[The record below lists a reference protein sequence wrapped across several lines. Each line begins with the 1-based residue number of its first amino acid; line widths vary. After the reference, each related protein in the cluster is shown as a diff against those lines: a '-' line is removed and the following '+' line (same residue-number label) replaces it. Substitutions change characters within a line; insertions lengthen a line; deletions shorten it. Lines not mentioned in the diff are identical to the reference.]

1 MSLEYFQGITRRWD
15 KLVSQIITEVFIT
28 SDVRDTDIVIDET
41 KEWNALWDTGASCTS
56 ISKKVIKELGLKP
69 TGKHKANTASEEILT
84 NEYNINLTIPKCV
97 EATGL
102 SVIENNIEDKFDCII
117 GMDIIRTGD
126 FSITN
131 RDEHTTF
138 SFRVPSIKEI
148 DYEKEMYELVKQ
160 LVAEA
165 ESS

>member
-69 TGKHKANTASEEILT
+69 TGKHKVNTASEEVLT

-131 RDEHTTF
+131 RDGHTAF

>member
-1 MSLEYFQGITRRWD
+1 M
-15 KLVSQIITEVFIT
+15 
-28 SDVRDTDIVIDET
+28 
-41 KEWNALWDTGASCTS
+41 
-56 ISKKVIKELGLKP
+56 
-69 TGKHKANTASEEILT
+69 NTASEEILT

-131 RDEHTTF
+131 RDGHTAF

-148 DYEKEMYELVKQ
+148 DYEKEMHELVKQ

>member
-69 TGKHKANTASEEILT
+69 TGKHKVNTASEEILT

-131 RDEHTTF
+131 RDGHTAF

-148 DYEKEMYELVKQ
+148 DYEKEMHELVKQ

>member
-1 MSLEYFQGITRRWD
+1 M
-15 KLVSQIITEVFIT
+15 
-28 SDVRDTDIVIDET
+28 
-41 KEWNALWDTGASCTS
+41 
-56 ISKKVIKELGLKP
+56 
-69 TGKHKANTASEEILT
+69 NTASEEILT

-131 RDEHTTF
+131 RDGHTAF

-148 DYEKEMYELVKQ
+148 DYEKEMYELAKQ

>member
-69 TGKHKANTASEEILT
+69 TGKHKVNTASEEILT

-102 SVIENNIEDKFDCII
+102 
-117 GMDIIRTGD
+117 TGD

-131 RDEHTTF
+131 RDGHTAF

-148 DYEKEMYELVKQ
+148 DYEKEMYELAKQ

>member
-1 MSLEYFQGITRRWD
+1 MGWEYFQGITRRWD

-28 SDVRDTDIVIDET
+28 SDVRDTNIVIDET

-69 TGKHKANTASEEILT
+69 TGKHKTSTASEEILA
-84 NEYNINLTIPKCV
+84 NEYNINLAIPKCV
-97 EATGL
+97 KATDL
-102 SVIENNIEDKFDCII
+102 SVIENNVEDKFDCII
-117 GMDIIRTGD
+117 GMDIIGTGD

-131 RDEHTTF
+131 KDEHTTF

-148 DYEKEMYELVKQ
+148 DYEKEMYELAKQ